1 MKTVSKLTHNGN
13 SAKQLLTVAFL
24 SMKKYIKKHI
34 KDEKRILKL
43 MYKKGF
49 FETLG
54 INLENVAWEYLLYGK
69 RQRRIKG
76 KNKYAFRECLPELHV
91 WTQDYWGEGDSSSV
105 IGILKD
111 HIYFG
116 NTDIYDY
123 DEDGFPLNSK
133 FPETN
138 DVINYLLKLPTKNND
153 SKFNKF
159 LIRNNE

>member
-1 MKTVSKLTHNGN
+1 V
-13 SAKQLLTVAFL
+13 LTVAFL
-24 SMKKYIKKHI
+24 VMKKYIKKHL

-43 MYKKGF
+43 MYKKGI

-54 INLENVAWEYLLYGK
+54 INLKDLGWEYLLYGK
-69 RQRRIKG
+69 RQRRRKG

-91 WTQDYWGEGDSSSV
+91 YTQDYWGEGDSNSV

-116 NTDIYDY
+116 DTDIYDY
-123 DEDGFPLNSK
+123 DEEGFPINSK
-133 FPETN
+133 FPKIN

-153 SKFNKF
+153 SKFNHLLKRSF
-159 LIRNNE
+159 EQ